1 MFHHYIYQTP
11 AMYQMCHH
19 HLSDTHNL
27 SDLTSLFIRHMLH
40 FARSIPITIYTL
52 SARAPTHRYIHA
64 FLCLFT
70 HCTHHLRVAQIV
82 FDIQQHR
89 CGWQLAPNF
98 GNKSLAHRH
107 KNRKVQ
113 TLSAVSCQPSAVSCR
128 SFFTFVRK
136 GSRLWGVSSAHK
148 TPIFAYFC

>member
-1 MFHHYIYQTP
+1 MLHHCIYQTP

-70 HCTHHLRVAQIV
+70 HCTHHLRAAQIV
-82 FDIQQHR
+82 LDIQQHR
-89 CGWQLAPNF
+89 CGWQLAPI
-98 GNKSLAHRH
+98 L
-107 KNRKVQ
+107 VQ
-113 TLSAVSCQPSAVSCR
+113 QCSTTQAQPSQHANPVSCQLSAVSCQLSFILHKGPRLWNVS
-128 SFFTFVRK
+128 SPPKTPLFVR
-136 GSRLWGVSSAHK
+136 
-148 TPIFAYFC
+148 F